1 MAPTAQKRGGKFC
14 PFGQACSRPPLQAR
28 AIILQGTLSRFIQ
41 IGRLT
46 IIEPDGERMCFGE
59 VPAEEH
65 HLDVIV
71 RLKGRLTSAKL
82 TINPGF
88 YLGECYMDGTL
99 VIEQGTL
106 WDLLDIFGRNLER
119 EKEREQNWIAGA
131 AMAIL
136 RRLMQSNS
144 VCTARRN
151 VAHHYDLSYLL
162 YQQFLD
168 ADLQY
173 SCAYFRDPTESLD
186 SAQDAKKKHIAAK
199 LLLEPDQRVLD
210 IGCGWGGLALSLAQA
225 ARVQVVG
232 VTLSCEQLVIAQQRG
247 HQPGLDQRVKFE
259 LLDYREIKGK
269 FDRIVSVGMFEHV
282 GSPQYSQF
290 FDTISHL
297 LNDDGVAVIHSI
309 GRKDGP
315 DVTNAWIR
323 RYIFPGGYIPA
334 LSEVIP
340 AIERAGLWITDL
352 EILRLHY
359 AQTLRHWRKRF
370 LANRRKLSELYD
382 EHFCRMWEFY
392 LAVSEMSFRYGG
404 LMVFQAQLTRQID
417 TVPLTR
423 DYLFEREKSVQAA
436 LAAE

>member
-1 MAPTAQKRGGKFC
+1 MLR
-14 PFGQACSRPPLQAR
+14 
-28 AIILQGTLSRFIQ
+28 GTLTRFIQ
-41 IGRLT
+41 SGRLT

-59 VPAEEH
+59 VPAEEQ
-65 HLDVIV
+65 HLDVVV
-71 RLKGRLTSAKL
+71 RLKSRLTSAKL
-82 TINPGF
+82 TINPEF
-88 YLGECYMDGTL
+88 YLGECYTDGTL
-99 VIEQGTL
+99 IIEQGTL
-106 WDLLDIFGRNLER
+106 WDLLEICGRNLER
-119 EKEREQNWIAGA
+119 KKGQGQNWITGA
-131 AMAIL
+131 AKAIL

-144 VCTARRN
+144 VSTARCN
-151 VAHHYDLSYLL
+151 VAHHYDLSHLL

-186 SAQDAKKKHIAAK
+186 SAQDAKKRHIAAK

-225 ARVQVVG
+225 ARVRVVG
-232 VTLSCEQLVIAQQRG
+232 VTLSCEQLVIAEQRARRA
-247 HQPGLDQRVKFE
+247 GLDQRVKFE
-259 LLDYREIKGK
+259 LVDYREIKGK

-282 GSPQYSQF
+282 GSPQYIRF
-290 FDTISHL
+290 FDTISGL
-297 LNDDGVAVIHSI
+297 LADDGIAVIHSI

-323 RYIFPGGYIPA
+323 KYIFPGGYIPA

-359 AQTLRHWRKRF
+359 AQTLRHWRTRF
-370 LANRRKLSELYD
+370 LANRRKLSEFYD
-382 EHFCRMWEFY
+382 ERFCRMWEFY
-392 LAVSEMSFRYGG
+392 LAVSEMNFRYGG
-404 LMVFQAQLTRQID
+404 LMVFQAQLTRQIA

-423 DYLFEREKSVQAA
+423 DYLFERERSIHTA